1 LGKKFRKP
9 QGGIFFDSHCN
20 IAFVYLRTAFTTNL
34 LQICYKLLKNMDPL
48 DRRGPN
54 IGGPDPLKWPQPPV
68 DAPMPG

>member
-1 LGKKFRKP
+1 VPKQKVAY
-9 QGGIFFDSHCN
+9 N
-20 IAFVYLRTAFTTNL
+20 IAFVYLRTVFTTNL

-54 IGGPDPLKWPQPPV
+54 IGDPDPLKWPQPPV